1 LDRDIVHPDVE
12 GYLDSLLPR
21 RPAVVEEMER
31 EAEHSDF
38 PIVGPHVG
46 RLLGLLTHAI
56 GAQRVFELGSGYG
69 YSTYWFADAVGPRGQ
84 VVHTDFAERNSKRA
98 RDYLGQLGLAERVRF
113 EVGDA
118 LVALE
123 RERGPYDV
131 IFCDI
136 DKAEYPEVPALALPR
151 LRQGGLLVFDNTL
164 WYGRVAERSTTD
176 RATTAIQRL
185 NRDLHGRS
193 DVLTTI
199 LPVRDGV
206 SVSLKL

>member
-1 LDRDIVHPDVE
+1 MDRDIVHPDVE
-12 GYLDSLLPR
+12 GYLDGLLPG
-21 RPAVVEEMER
+21 RPAVVVEMER
-31 EAEHSDF
+31 EAGRSDF

-46 RLLGLLTHAI
+46 RLLGLLTRAL
-56 GAQRVFELGSGYG
+56 GATRVFELGSGYG
-69 YSTYWFADAVGPRGQ
+69 YSTYWFADAVGPSGQ
-84 VVHTDFAERNSKRA
+84 VVHTDFAERNSRRA
-98 RDYLGQLGLAERVRF
+98 REYLGQLGLAERVRF

-118 LVALE
+118 LSALE

-136 DKAEYPEVPALALPR
+136 DKAEYPDVPALALPR
-151 LRQGGLLVFDNTL
+151 LRQGGMLVFDNAL
-164 WYGRVAERSTTD
+164 WYGRVAERAASD
-176 RATTAIQRL
+176 RATAAIQRL
-185 NRDLHGRS
+185 NRELHART